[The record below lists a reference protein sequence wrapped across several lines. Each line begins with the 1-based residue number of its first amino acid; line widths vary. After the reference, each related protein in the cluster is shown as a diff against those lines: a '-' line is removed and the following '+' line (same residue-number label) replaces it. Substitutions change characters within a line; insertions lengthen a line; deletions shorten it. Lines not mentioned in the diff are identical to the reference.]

1 MEPNQ
6 KKEALEPIGSSGG
19 EWCSSGA
26 ATTAAPP
33 WPAVLASRC
42 SSSSSIAEAA
52 LTWPS
57 FNSELTLYCCCLQYH
72 KRDCSHPYIS
82 LCANEYKAYLISSP
96 DLSKL
101 FLKMLKMYFCYF
113 VISVDWR

>member
-42 SSSSSIAEAA
+42 SSSSIAEAA

-96 DLSKL
+96 NLSKL
-101 FLKMLKMYFCYF
+101 FLKMLIIYFCYF
-113 VISVDWR
+113 VITYFS